1 MAFTSILEA
10 DVALGRPLK
19 ASLFDLIRTNFDDL
33 NTRVASLELA
43 ATTHV
48 PVTVSDTA
56 SIDFAIT
63 GQAISATVI
72 PGGVSHN
79 SLADVQAAA
88 SGVTHGHITEA
99 AQTIA
104 GAKTFLSEVIVPTAT
119 ADTSAVNKLQ
129 MEVAVAAAQN
139 RADDAWDYAD
149 RILGYHDDHVA
160 DMDNPHGVT
169 KETIELGNV
178 TNDLQIPMSQRGTAS
193 GVATLDA
200 NSKIPLSQIPDSVL
214 GQVEYQGVYDASVGT
229 FPASPLAGYFWIISV
244 NGTLVGNQTIDVT
257 VGDWIVFNKNGSWD
271 KVDNTDAVSSVA
283 GRTGN
288 VTLTSADVGLA
299 NVDNTSDANKPVS
312 TATQTAL
319 NLKSDATHEH
329 TVASN
334 KITDLKIDAGK
345 FQFNNG
351 TSWITVDIGGI
362 KDLTFSSAVN
372 NTAVTIAHG
381 IADISTIVAQSSS
394 VKIGT
399 ELFIQGSVVGIGVEK
414 FSVRIDT
421 TNIII
426 DPFEDLA
433 GATVRVHLSVMQ

>member
-1 MAFTSILEA
+1 MAFTSIQAA

-19 ASLFDLIRTNFDDL
+19 VSLFDLIRTNFDDL

-48 PVTVSDTA
+48 PVTVSDTS
-56 SIDFAIT
+56 SIDLSIT
-63 GQAISATVI
+63 GQAISAAVI

-79 SLADVQAAA
+79 SLADVQAAV
-88 SGVTHGHITEA
+88 SGVTHGHITDA

-104 GAKTFLSEVIVPTAT
+104 GAKTFSAEVTVPSGTVA
-119 ADTSAVNKLQ
+119 TSAVN
-129 MEVAVAAAQN
+129 
-139 RADDAWDYAD
+139 
-149 RILGYHDDHVA
+149 LGQLNAHTGNV
-160 DMDNPHGVT
+160 DNPHAVT
-169 KETIELGNV
+169 KTQVGLSNV
-178 TNDLQIPMSQRGTAS
+178 TNVAQIPLTEKGAAE
-193 GVATLDA
+193 GVATLDI
-200 NSKIPLSQIPDSVL
+200 NGKVTLSQIPDSVL
-214 GQVEYQGVYDASVGT
+214 GQLEYQGVYDASVGT

-244 NGTLVGNQTIDVT
+244 AGTLVGTQTVVVAI
-257 VGDWIVFNKNGSWD
+257 GDWIVFNKNGTWD

-288 VTLTSADVGLA
+288 VTLAKTDVGLE
-299 NVDNTSDANKPVS
+299 NVDNTSDVNKPVS

-319 NLKSDATHEH
+319 NLKSDATHAH

-362 KDLTFSSAVN
+362 KDLTFSSAVSA
-372 NTAVTIAHG
+372 TAVTIAHG
-381 IADISTIVAQSSS
+381 IADISNIVAQSSS

-414 FSVRIDT
+414 FSVRIDE
-421 TNIII
+421 TNITI
-426 DPFEDLA
+426 DPFEGLA